1 MHAVHTRTLIQWWNY
16 FSFFKITNWISNQIG
31 PCMQRIGAV
40 TTSIPGCVCNSAHE
54 WRGKGA
60 LSAGRIRRIR
70 IVLLSAKQYAYRP
83 NIISFKCIIN
93 SLEPT
98 YLVDKLVCSFV
109 NSYHILLL
117 NLYNAFR
124 LFKKSL
130 VHF

>member
-1 MHAVHTRTLIQWWNY
+1 
-16 FSFFKITNWISNQIG
+16 
-31 PCMQRIGAV
+31 MQRIDAV
-40 TTSIPGCVCNSAHE
+40 TTSIPGSVCNFCT
-54 WRGKGA
+54 RMKGKRCA
-60 LSAGRIRRIR
+60 LLVEFEEFELFYSPLNNM
-70 IVLLSAKQYAYRP
+70 LLTDLT
-83 NIISFKCIIN
+83 CIIN
-93 SLEPT
+93 SLETT